1 MDNHGQN
8 GKEPINTGSSEK
20 LLPSAP
26 TSTSP
31 FPPDVSFN
39 AAGNN
44 EKSTMAA
51 AAAAAAAARH
61 TELLQAQQAAA
72 LRASA
77 APPAPPIMRGMPSG
91 PTNNAADD
99 TLTDF
104 DKLGV
109 AMPHARTE
117 DISKFGTLLLSA
129 ISILLVLVTL
139 PFSLC
144 YCVKVVQEYERA
156 VIFRLGRLKKGGASG
171 PGLFF
176 ILPCIDNYRCIDLRT
191 VSYEVPPQEMLS
203 RDSVTVSVDAV
214 CFYKISNP
222 LAAVCNVG
230 NYSHSTNLL
239 VATSLRN
246 VLGTKTL
253 AEILSERDTISH
265 VMEHILDEA
274 TRPWGVSV
282 ERVEIKDVRVPV
294 QLQRAMAAEA
304 EAAREAR
311 AKVVAAE
318 GEQKASSHLKEAALV
333 LEESSSALQLR
344 YLQTLSAISTE
355 QSSTIVFPFPIDSLS
370 LGSIGNKKGTKKEV

>member
-72 LRASA
+72 MRAAHEGPNFARGHGGQGPPPPKSA
-77 APPAPPIMRGMPSG
+77 PG
-91 PTNNAADD
+91 DD
-99 TLTDF
+99 HVDY
-104 DKLGV
+104 DKMGLSV
-109 AMPHARTE
+109 PHARTE
-117 DISKFGTLLLSA
+117 DISRFGTLLLSA
-129 ISILLVLVTL
+129 ISVLLVLVTL

-176 ILPCIDNYRCIDLRT
+176 ILPCIDNYRF
-191 VSYEVPPQEMLS
+191 
-203 RDSVTVSVDAV
+203 V
-214 CFYKISNP
+214 C
-222 LAAVCNVG
+222 
-230 NYSHSTNLL
+230 
-239 VATSLRN
+239 
-246 VLGTKTL
+246 
-253 AEILSERDTISH
+253 
-265 VMEHILDEA
+265 
-274 TRPWGVSV
+274 
-282 ERVEIKDVRVPV
+282 
-294 QLQRAMAAEA
+294 
-304 EAAREAR
+304 
-311 AKVVAAE
+311 
-318 GEQKASSHLKEAALV
+318 
-333 LEESSSALQLR
+333 
-344 YLQTLSAISTE
+344 
-355 QSSTIVFPFPIDSLS
+355 
-370 LGSIGNKKGTKKEV
+370 

>member
-1 MDNHGQN
+1 MESVQN
-8 GKEPINTGSSEK
+8 SHRIKQAEMVAASAQQHQQQ
-20 LLPSAP
+20 PS
-26 TSTSP
+26 TQQQ
-31 FPPDVSFN
+31 
-39 AAGNN
+39 
-44 EKSTMAA
+44 
-51 AAAAAAAARH
+51 
-61 TELLQAQQAAA
+61 LQAQMQAQQQQQGG
-72 LRASA
+72 L
-77 APPAPPIMRGMPSG
+77 PGPGGMPPPVRDRNMSTLVQVRPPPGPPGSG
-91 PTNNAADD
+91 PPSGQQQASYEDD
-99 TLTDF
+99 QKNYDHP
-104 DKLGV
+104 GV
-109 AMPHARTE
+109 ATLPHSRTE
-117 DISKFGTLLLSA
+117 DISRFGTMLLSI
-129 ISILLVLVTL
+129 ISCILVLVTL

-176 ILPCIDNYRCIDLRT
+176 ILPCIDNYRCVDLRT

-230 NYSHSTNLL
+230 NYTHSTNLL

-253 AEILSERDTISH
+253 AEILSERETICH

-274 TRPWGVSV
+274 TRPWGVKV

-318 GEQKASSHLKEAALV
+318 GEQKASTHLKEAALV
-333 LEESSSALQLR
+333 LEESASALQLR
-344 YLQTLSAISTE
+344 YLQTLNAISTE

-370 LGSIGNKKGTKKEV
+370 LSMGMGKEKNKSD

>member
-1 MDNHGQN
+1 MDNHD
-8 GKEPINTGSSEK
+8 GKPLQSGSAEK

-26 TSTSP
+26 ASNSP
-31 FPPDVSFN
+31 FPPDVT
-39 AAGNN
+39 N
-44 EKSTMAA
+44 EKAA
-51 AAAAAAAARH
+51 AAAAAAAAQAAANH
-61 TELLQAQQAAA
+61 AELLQQQVQTNSGNDRGGSGSGANFGRSGATNPHGM
-72 LRASA
+72 ASGA
-77 APPAPPIMRGMPSG
+77 MIHP
-91 PTNNAADD
+91 DD
-99 TLTDF
+99 TLSDY

-109 AMPHARTE
+109 TVPHSRTE
-117 DISKFGTLLLSA
+117 DISKFGTVLLSG
-129 ISILLVLVTL
+129 ISILLVLMTL

-176 ILPCIDNYRCIDLRT
+176 ILPCIDNYRCVDLRT

-230 NYSHSTNLL
+230 NYTHSTNLL

-253 AEILSERDTISH
+253 AEILSERETICH

-274 TRPWGVSV
+274 TRPWGVKV

-318 GEQKASSHLKEAALV
+318 GEQKASTHLKEAALV

-370 LGSIGNKKGTKKEV
+370 LSMGVPKEKNKKE